1 MARRISLDRVIVRS
15 AIGSLHLCDAAIHEQ
30 FRSRNVAGVVRCE
43 KNYSVAI
50 SSGRTEPAERNSI
63 RDRFLALFAHFR
75 GGQQVTQSG
84 RIDGARAHRV
94 HANAAIL

>member
-1 MARRISLDRVIVRS
+1 MYQNTPPAPTLVRCRHPRT
-15 AIGSLHLCDAAIHEQ
+15 IP
-30 FRSRNVAGVVRCE
+30 FPNVAGVVRCE

-75 GGQQVTQSG
+75 GSQQITQPG
-84 RIDGARAHRV
+84 RVYGARTYSV